1 MSDTDQ
7 TGWADVEQA
16 ASKMFNVWTNGSE
29 LQWAREAWGHLHA
42 AGLTGRDTALES
54 TASLLRL
61 VTLARIY
68 QEFCG
73 FAWEENPET
82 PLDAL
87 AEHLEVDPIALG
99 ILAAATNPDQLEDAL
114 DDCELREAALAA
126 VTDSQR
132 PEIFQCLKAAC
143 GGENQLYSRLWH
155 TCPEQQDTEG
165 EEFEVTGSNS
175 LAYEYVINGF
185 QS

>member
-1 MSDTDQ
+1 MCDTDQ

-16 ASKMFNVWTNGSE
+16 AAKMFNVWTNGSE
-29 LQWAREAWGHLHA
+29 LQWARQAWGHLSA
-42 AGLTGRDTALES
+42 AGLTGRDTVLES

-68 QEFCG
+68 REFCG

-82 PLDAL
+82 PLAVL
-87 AEHLEVDPIALG
+87 AEKLEVDPVALG
-99 ILAAATNPDQLEDAL
+99 ILAAPTNPDQLEDAV
-114 DDCELREAALAA
+114 DYCELREAALAA

-132 PEIFQCLKAAC
+132 PEIFQCLKAAF

-155 TCPEQQDTEG
+155 TRPEQQDTEG

-175 LAYEYVINGF
+175 VALEYVMNGF

>member
-1 MSDTDQ
+1 MRVSAVIE
-7 TGWADVEQA
+7 WADVERA

-29 LQWAREAWGHLHA
+29 LQWAREAWGHLSA
-42 AGLTGRDTALES
+42 AGLAGRDTTLGS

-73 FAWEENPET
+73 LAWEENVET

-87 AEHLEVDPIALG
+87 AEDLEVDPVALG
-99 ILAAATNPDQLEDAL
+99 ILAAPTNLAQLGEAGDEHKL
-114 DDCELREAALAA
+114 LEAAIAA

-132 PEIFQCLKAAC
+132 AEIFQCLKAAY
-143 GGENQLYSRLWH
+143 GGKIQLYTRLWH
-155 TCPEQQDTEG
+155 TRYEREDAEG
-165 EEFEVTGSNS
+165 VEFEVTGTNS
-175 LAYEYVINGF
+175 TAFEYVMNGF
-185 QS
+185 RS